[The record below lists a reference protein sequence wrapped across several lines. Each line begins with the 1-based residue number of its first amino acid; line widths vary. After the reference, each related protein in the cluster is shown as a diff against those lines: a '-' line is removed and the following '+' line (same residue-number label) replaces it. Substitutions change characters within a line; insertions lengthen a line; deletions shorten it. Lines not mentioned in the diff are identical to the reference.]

1 LNQFAIKPNDNPTD
15 LNSAYG
21 LLVNYRTPSN
31 ARPRNHAGRNFNQ
44 TTSGDQGGPASE
56 DAAMTLTQRG
66 TAVAKPTVTASAA
79 PASATSASTVLVD
92 TGTTLVQ
99 YALVMVRAVADQR
112 HQSKLET
119 FGLAIHNL
127 RIL

>member
-1 LNQFAIKPNDNPTD
+1 
-15 LNSAYG
+15 
-21 LLVNYRTPSN
+21 
-31 ARPRNHAGRNFNQ
+31 
-44 TTSGDQGGPASE
+44 
-56 DAAMTLTQRG
+56 MTLTQRG